1 MLSKCISQPVGKFHK
16 FHRKRPALWS
26 LFLIN
31 PEGLQIYLKETPT
44 QAFSCKIYDIF
55 KNAYF
60 EEHLRTG
67 GFTLNLIF
75 KTLTAYCLI
84 PIRWTLFFSILVNSC
99 YKFTF

>member
-1 MLSKCISQPVGKFHK
+1 MHFSTCRKISQISQEKTCIVD
-16 FHRKRPALWS
+16 

-60 EEHLRTG
+60 EEHLRTA

-75 KTLTAYCLI
+75 ETSTAYCLI
-84 PIRWTLFFSILVNSC
+84 PIGWTLFFSILVNSC